1 MIGSIGTM
9 VTYNCTPIS
18 TEGIT
23 LPAELAALVER
34 LAENNHDQWARQ
46 RINEGWT
53 YGPQRDDA
61 LKTHPDLVPYGDLPE
76 EEKEYDRI
84 SVVQTV
90 KVILMLGYEIV
101 PKGTQG

>member
-1 MIGSIGTM
+1 M

-61 LKTHPDLVPYGDLPE
+61 LKTHPDLVPDGDLPE

>member
-1 MIGSIGTM
+1 M
-9 VTYNCTPIS
+9 VMYNCTPIS

-53 YGPQRDDA
+53 YGPQRDDT

-101 PKGTQG
+101 PRGTQG

>member
-1 MIGSIGTM
+1 M
-9 VTYNCTPIS
+9 VTYNCRPIS
-18 TEGIT
+18 TEGVT

-34 LAENNHDQWARQ
+34 LAENNHDHWARQ
-46 RINEGWT
+46 RIDEGWT

-84 SVVQTV
+84 SVIETV

-101 PKGTQG
+101 HKGTQD